1 MGLDASNGRPRDRGG
16 EGDLVP
22 RAARGPVSQGRR
34 DSISSEG
41 GGTEVLVGMAPSIQ
55 GAGRFRA
62 PDAFIADGA
71 ISASLRCPTQAKGWV
86 WSSTRAMG
94 DRETAVVRETS
105 CRVPR
110 VDRYPRAVETRSRP
124 SV

>member
-1 MGLDASNGRPRDRGG
+1 VGLDASNGRPRDRGG

-71 ISASLRCPTQAKGWV
+71 ISASLRCPTQAKGGYGARRGQW
-86 WSSTRAMG
+86 
-94 DRETAVVRETS
+94 ETER
-105 CRVPR
+105 PR
-110 VDRYPRAVETRSRP
+110 W
-124 SV
+124 